1 MTTEPAAVARMLG
14 MGRNALDDKL
24 AIEIVAVA
32 ADFLVAKG
40 AGEVRHPGGTLL
52 EHLLR
57 VHALL
62 DGWGA
67 RPALALA
74 GLCHAFYGTDG
85 FATSLGDT
93 GRRGELREVIG
104 TEAEALVY
112 LYGSCRRAD
121 TYPALNR
128 PDGAFADRFAGT
140 ARSISPGQR
149 RDFAELTVANELDV
163 LGAVPDVDRA
173 VVTALLDLFSSWRA
187 LLTDPANQAVED
199 AYRTF
204 GPAE

>member
-1 MTTEPAAVARMLG
+1 MTAETAAATEL
-14 MGRNALDDKL
+14 
-24 AIEIVAVA
+24 
-32 ADFLVAKG
+32 LVAKG
-40 AGEVRHPGGTLL
+40 ARAVKHPGGTLL

-67 RPALALA
+67 RPALGLA

-104 TEAEALVY
+104 AEAEGLVY
-112 LYGSCRRAD
+112 LYGSCERAG
-121 TYPALNR
+121 TYPTLNR
-128 PDGAFADRFAGT
+128 LDGAFADRFAGT
-140 ARSISPGQR
+140 ARSISPVQR

-163 LGAVPDVDRA
+163 LGAVRDADRA
-173 VVTALLDLFSSWRA
+173 EVTALLDLFSSWRA
-187 LLTDPANQAVED
+187 LLTDYANQAVED
-199 AYRTF
+199 AY
-204 GPAE
+204 